1 METLLSVESARN
13 IILEKFQIK
22 NSDQVP
28 LTASIGRVLS
38 EDIFAILNLP
48 PFNNSSMDGYAVI
61 SANVQN
67 ASNEKPVELDI
78 IEDIAA
84 GMTPRH
90 TIKSGQSSRIM
101 TGAPLPPGADAVVPV
116 EDTNFSDRY
125 YQRELPSSI
134 QVFKSVSPGDCVRPQ
149 GQDIQKGEKIFSK
162 GHLLR
167 PQDLGFLAAQ
177 GFEKIET
184 VAQPVIALLSSGDEL
199 AKPGETLQPGKIY
212 DSNTITIKSLIESF
226 GAIVIDLGIARD
238 DLADIQNKL
247 HSVQSMHFDLL
258 VSTAGVSVG
267 VYDFIREVIAEDG
280 ILNFWKVNMR
290 PGKPLT
296 FGEYKRIPFIGL
308 PGNPVSAFVSTLI
321 FIKPIINQLLGIQK
335 KFALHTAILNEEIS
349 SDGRESYLRAE
360 VTYDQGNYQAKLTGH
375 QGSGNIYSLVCANAL
390 LIIPAGVKSLPKGN
404 KVNFFWI

>member
-22 NSDQVP
+22 NSVLLP
-28 LTASIGRVLS
+28 LTASLGRVLS
-38 EDIFAILNLP
+38 TDIFAILNLP
-48 PFNNSSMDGYAVI
+48 PFNNSSMDGFAVI
-61 SANVQN
+61 SENIQD
-67 ASNEKPVELDI
+67 ASNQNPVKLDVV
-78 IEDIAA
+78 EDIAA
-84 GMTPRH
+84 GMAPRH
-90 TIKSGQSSRIM
+90 TINSGQASRIM

-125 YQRELPSSI
+125 YQRELPSCI
-134 QVFKSVSPGDCVRPQ
+134 QVFRSVSPGDYVRPQ
-149 GQDIQKGEKIFSK
+149 GQDIRKGEKIFSK

-226 GAIVIDLGIARD
+226 GAKVIDLGIARD
-238 DLADIQNKL
+238 DLADIHNKL
-247 HSVQSMHFDLL
+247 QSVQSLQIDLL

-267 VYDFIREVIAEDG
+267 VYDFIREVILKDG

-296 FGEYKRIPFIGL
+296 FGEYMQIPFIGL

-321 FIKPIINQLLGIQK
+321 FIKPIIHQLLGIQK
-335 KFALHTAILNEEIS
+335 NIDLHTAILNEEIN

-360 VTYDQGNYQAKLTGH
+360 VLFDQGNYLAKLTGH